1 MPRLKKKSAPLRG
14 SVMQNRLLLKADQG
28 GRRWLGIALRL
39 GLLCAALAI
48 VAGVAQWSWRNGWP
62 QRQTERLADAALG
75 LTQRAHFAVRDVVVE
90 GRGHTDKVAL
100 YVAIGASAGA
110 PIFAFDPAAAND
122 RIGRLPW
129 VASATVER
137 LLPDVIRV
145 RLEERV
151 PIARWQH
158 EGKTVVIDREGTT
171 LPDARPEQ
179 FATLPLVV
187 GKDAPRETQTLLD
200 QLNDFPDIARIT
212 TSAVHVGGRRW
223 NLYLQPKILVRLP
236 EQNIGGAFYR
246 LAGLIR
252 DQKLLERDIVA
263 LDLRIPDRLI
273 FEPAAS
279 PATPRDKEPSR

>member
-14 SVMQNRLLLKADQG
+14 SVMQNRLLLRANQE

-39 GLLCAALAI
+39 GILCAALAL
-48 VAGVAQWSWRNGWP
+48 VVGLARWSWHNGWP
-62 QRQTERLADAALG
+62 QRQTERLADATLG
-75 LTQRAHFAVRDVVVE
+75 MTQKARFAVRDVVVE

-100 YVAIGASAGA
+100 YVALGTSADA
-110 PIFAFDPAAAND
+110 PILAFDPVEASA
-122 RIGRLPW
+122 RISRLPW
-129 VASATVER
+129 VASVTIER

-145 RLEERV
+145 RLTERV

-158 EGKTVVIDREGTT
+158 EGKTAVIDREGTT
-171 LPDARPEQ
+171 LPDAKPEQ
-179 FATLPLVV
+179 FAALPLVV

-200 QLNDFPDIARIT
+200 LLKDYPDIAPLV

-236 EQNIGGAFYR
+236 EQNVGKALDR

-252 DQKLLERDIVA
+252 DQKMFERDIVA
-263 LDLRIPDRLI
+263 IDLRIPDRLI